1 MKIEHAA
8 LYVNDLEKAR
18 SFFVN
23 YLGAESNDGYHNPRT
38 GFRSYFLSFDGS
50 ARLEIVNICQREP
63 ALFLTVDGRV
73 NIKLVRG
80 DSVKITRSDKSAGIV
95 RLKEDSF
102 YGTFRRK
109 MSGI

>member
-50 ARLEIVNICQREP
+50 ERL
-63 ALFLTVDGRV
+63 
-73 NIKLVRG
+73 
-80 DSVKITRSDKSAGIV
+80 
-95 RLKEDSF
+95 
-102 YGTFRRK
+102 
-109 MSGI
+109 

>member
-50 ARLEIVNICQREP
+50 ARLEIMNKPELADSPKNPP
-63 ALFLTVDGRV
+63 APD
-73 NIKLVRG
+73 
-80 DSVKITRSDKSAGIV
+80 TRTLRSAQAAGK
-95 RLKEDSF
+95 RW
-102 YGTFRRK
+102 
-109 MSGI
+109 MH